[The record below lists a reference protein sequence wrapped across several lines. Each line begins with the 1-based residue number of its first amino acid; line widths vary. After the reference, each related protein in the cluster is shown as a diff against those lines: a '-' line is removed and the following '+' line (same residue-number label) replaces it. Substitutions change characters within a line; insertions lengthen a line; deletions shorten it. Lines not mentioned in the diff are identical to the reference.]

1 MGTNLAALKKYV
13 EWMSRGRKTD
23 RVAYVLN
30 EWDLPEPRAGAEWA
44 ADNTFNA
51 AEEMALNPSLK
62 EALGSAS
69 DNGSA
74 VVMQRKPIDPSFL
87 LPLVPIGENRAL
99 TAKAIWEIGRLWS
112 PASIRVKLRELAK
125 QGLIERK
132 QVRTGQNVRDL
143 RRGQF
148 S

>member
-1 MGTNLAALKKYV
+1 LAGLKKYI

-51 AEEMALNPSLK
+51 AEEVLRDPALK
-62 EALGSAS
+62 DVFKSAI

-74 VVMQRKPIDPSFL
+74 VVMQK
-87 LPLVPIGENRAL
+87 E
-99 TAKAIWEIGRLWS
+99 
-112 PASIRVKLRELAK
+112 
-125 QGLIERK
+125 
-132 QVRTGQNVRDL
+132 
-143 RRGQF
+143 
-148 S
+148 